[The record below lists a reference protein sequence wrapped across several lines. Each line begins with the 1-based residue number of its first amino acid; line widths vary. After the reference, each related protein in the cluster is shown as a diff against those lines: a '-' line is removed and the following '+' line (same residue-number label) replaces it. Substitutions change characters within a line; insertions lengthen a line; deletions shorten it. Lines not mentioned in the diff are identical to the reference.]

1 MSTERKHLRNKQ
13 QAAPAESAFFSDR
26 ADAGR
31 RLAKKLA
38 SYVDKPN
45 TVVLGLPRGGIPVA
59 FEVAQALKAP
69 LDVFI
74 VRKLGLPNRRELAIG
89 AIAGGGVFILNEPV
103 IELYGVSDDVI
114 NSVAAKE
121 RLELDRQEKLYR
133 AERAPVQAAAR
144 TVILVDDGLATGST
158 MRAAVAA
165 LRVQKPRRIVVAVP
179 VASPAAYAELRTEAD
194 ETICLITPD
203 PLQTVGIWYE
213 DFSQVNDDEVRKLL
227 GRSTST

>member
-1 MSTERKHLRNKQ
+1 MSTERKHLGNKQ
-13 QAAPAESAFFSDR
+13 QAAPAETGFFSDR
-26 ADAGR
+26 GDAGR

-38 SYVDKPN
+38 FYVDKPN

-59 FEVAQALKAP
+59 FEVAQALNAP
-69 LDVFI
+69 LDVFV
-74 VRKLGLPNRRELAIG
+74 VRKLGLPKRRELALG

-121 RLELDRQEKLYR
+121 RQELDRQEKLYR
-133 AERAPVQAAAR
+133 AERAPVEAAGR

-165 LRVQKPRRIVVAVP
+165 LRAQKARRIIVAVP
-179 VASPAAYAELRTEAD
+179 VASPPAYAELRNEAD
-194 ETICLITPD
+194 EVFCLSTPD
-203 PLQTVGIWYE
+203 PLQAVGVWYE
-213 DFSQVNDDEVRKLL
+213 DFSQVSDDEVRNLL
-227 GRSTST
+227 GRSRST